1 MKESE
6 IRQRHAKTCFHNTRE
21 GNVNCVMSGCQGDI
35 RLSGRHLVDM
45 EKSVDGLLNCL
56 VVWYQS

>member
-35 RLSGRHLVDM
+35 ELTWKNLLTDCSIAWWFGICLEHRLP
-45 EKSVDGLLNCL
+45 
-56 VVWYQS
+56 